1 MLFKSFSR
9 QLGAASVVL
18 SAAIASASPVSKAAI
33 ISKVALNTVNAGASR
48 FVENAGQWDS
58 SALFLS
64 RTKGL
69 NLWITQDGA
78 VFDFNRFVETSPITR
93 VGKSFTRHGYIQGQ
107 VVKMTLLNANLTAVT
122 GESIQSG
129 INNYFIGND
138 SAKWATNVRGYA
150 QAVAEQPYKGVSLHY
165 LIDQGA
171 PRYDLYVK
179 PGADISQIGL
189 KIDGVDAVQV
199 LANGNLQL
207 KTSLG
212 VIEERG
218 LTAYQDT
225 PSGRNQVACRM
236 VLDGNVL
243 HFDVGSYDTSR
254 TLVIDP
260 LLFSTFLGGQNGD
273 DAPTSVAL
281 DASNNVYVGG
291 VAATTTFPTT
301 TGAYQTKEVDANGSG
316 YVTKLNEAETEL
328 VYSTYIGGTGGGNG
342 DQVLGIAV
350 DKSEDA
356 YITGITYAS
365 KFPTTT
371 GAFQTTNKELT
382 NGGPAGFVTKFNSA
396 GTALAYSTYLAGAGD
411 GNGNGDSPA
420 AIAVDTLGYAYIVGS
435 TQSANF
441 PTTTGSF
448 QTANKEVNNDG
459 LAGFIVKLNTTGTAL
474 TYGTYLA
481 GTGDGNG
488 NGDAIAAVAVDSSYN
503 VYVGGF
509 TFSTDFPELGGY
521 QTTNK
526 AAIND
531 EAEGF
536 VTKLASTGKTLSF
549 STYLGG
555 SNSTGVNGIAVNSGL
570 DVFVTGATASV
581 DFPVTPTAYQVWD
594 PETNTSGAGTTGF
607 VSELASTGKTLAYS
621 TYLGGS
627 GGVDW
632 PTAIKLDSSS
642 DAFVTGYTA
651 SMDFPVTAG
660 AYETVSTLLGGT
672 GGEPTT
678 CFITK
683 LAPTGTSLLY
693 STFFGGSG
701 DGAGDGDS
709 SVALALNSGF
719 DAVVVGDTTSP
730 DFPVT
735 GTGYDQVYAYGFVST
750 LELTTAT
757 GTISSISINPN
768 PIPSGDTAIGTIV
781 LTNALSTDTTFKL
794 TFTGPALVP
803 ASVTI
808 PAGESQGSFE
818 LLAEGVNASTALDIT
833 ATAGSLTKTVDT
845 HIVPATLETTAAGGL
860 ILNQSDVLGG
870 ATVGATV
877 SLTGLAGSSGATVA
891 LTSSDPAAAAV
902 ESSVVIPYNA
912 SSART
917 TIKTAPV
924 SGGTNVTI
932 TAKLGSV
939 TTTATLQIRT
949 ARVARLTVPADAVG
963 GATVT
968 GTILLSAPAG
978 PVGDT
983 VSLSSSSSDAQVP
996 GAVLV
1001 PAGKTSVT
1009 FNIATKAVTANVTA
1023 IITAT
1028 YAEQSQTANIVVE
1041 K

>member
-9 QLGAASVVL
+9 QFGVASVAFA
-18 SAAIASASPVSKAAI
+18 AAIASASPGAKANIVSH
-33 ISKVALNTVNAGASR
+33 VALSTVNAGASR

-64 RTKGL
+64 RTRGL
-69 NLWITQDGA
+69 NLWITQEGA
-78 VFDFNRFVETSPITR
+78 VFDFNKFVETSPITHAGR
-93 VGKSFTRHGYIQGQ
+93 SFARHGYYEGQ
-107 VVKMTLLNANLTAVT
+107 VVKMTLLNAKETAVT
-122 GESIQSG
+122 GQSLQSG
-129 INNYFIGND
+129 TTNYFYGND
-138 SAKWATNVRGYA
+138 QTKWATNVHGYA
-150 QAVAEQPYKGVSLHY
+150 EAVAEQPYNGVSLHY
-165 LIDQGA
+165 LIDQGV

-189 KIDGVDAVQV
+189 KIDGASAVQV

-225 PSGRNQVACRM
+225 PSGRSQVACRM
-236 VLDGNVL
+236 VVDGNVL

-273 DAPTSVAL
+273 DAPTCVAV

-291 VAATTTFPTT
+291 VAATATFPTT
-301 TGAYQTKEVDANGSG
+301 TGAYQTKEVDTNGSG
-316 YVTKLNEAETEL
+316 YVTKLNESETEL
-328 VYSTYIGGTGGGNG
+328 LYSTYIGGAGSSTG

-350 DKSEDA
+350 DKSDDA

-371 GAFQTTNKELT
+371 GAFQTTNKELV

-411 GNGNGDSPA
+411 GNGNGDNPA
-420 AIAVDTLGYAYIVGS
+420 AIAVDALGYAYIVGT

-459 LAGFIVKLNTTGTAL
+459 LAGFIVKLGTTGTAL
-474 TYGTYLA
+474 SFGTYLA

-488 NGDAIAAVAVDSSYN
+488 NGDAIAAVAVDAAYN

-509 TFSTDFPELGGY
+509 TFSTDFPFLGGY
-521 QTTNK
+521 QSTNK
-526 AAIND
+526 ASANG

-555 SNSTGVNGIAVNSGL
+555 SDSTGVNGIAVNTGL
-570 DVFVTGATASV
+570 DVFVTGATAST
-581 DFPVTPTAYQVWD
+581 DFPVTSTAYQVWD
-594 PETNTSGAGTTGF
+594 PESNSVSGANTTGF
-607 VSELASTGKTLAYS
+607 ATELASTGKTLAYS

-651 SMDFPVTAG
+651 SMDFPVTSG
-660 AYETVSTLLGGT
+660 AFETVSTLLGGT
-672 GGEPTT
+672 GSSPTT
-678 CFITK
+678 GFLTK
-683 LAPTGTSLLY
+683 VSPTGASLLY

-719 DAVVVGDTTSP
+719 DAVVVGDTTSL

-750 LELTTAT
+750 LELVAGS
-757 GTISSISINPN
+757 GTISSASISSISVNPN
-768 PIPSGDTAIGTIV
+768 PVPSGSNAIGTIV
-781 LTNALSTDTTFKL
+781 LTNALSTD
-794 TFTGPALVP
+794 
-803 ASVTI
+803 S
-808 PAGESQGSFE
+808 
-818 LLAEGVNASTALDIT
+818 
-833 ATAGSLTKTVDT
+833 
-845 HIVPATLETTAAGGL
+845 
-860 ILNQSDVLGG
+860 
-870 ATVGATV
+870 
-877 SLTGLAGSSGATVA
+877 
-891 LTSSDPAAAAV
+891 
-902 ESSVVIPYNA
+902 
-912 SSART
+912 
-917 TIKTAPV
+917 
-924 SGGTNVTI
+924 
-932 TAKLGSV
+932 
-939 TTTATLQIRT
+939 
-949 ARVARLTVPADAVG
+949 
-963 GATVT
+963 
-968 GTILLSAPAG
+968 
-978 PVGDT
+978 
-983 VSLSSSSSDAQVP
+983 
-996 GAVLV
+996 
-1001 PAGKTSVT
+1001 T
-1009 FNIATKAVTANVTA
+1009 FN
-1023 IITAT
+1023 
-1028 YAEQSQTANIVVE
+1028 SHSPGRP
-1041 K
+1041 